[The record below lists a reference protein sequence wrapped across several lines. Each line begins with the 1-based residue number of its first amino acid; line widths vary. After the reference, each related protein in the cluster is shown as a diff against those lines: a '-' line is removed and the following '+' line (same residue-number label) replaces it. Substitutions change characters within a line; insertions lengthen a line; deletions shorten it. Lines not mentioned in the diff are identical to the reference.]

1 MKSLT
6 VLLSLASLFVNS
18 FLFDYSFASDLK
30 GYSMAQD
37 SIIALSAD
45 SVIDIDLLLNDTT
58 IFKEIKDSINND
70 TLVIDSIKADSLLK
84 SNVDTVLVNKS
95 DTIVKK
101 VVPQKPVVVIPKSVI
116 ELNKIYSDYRKYSEW
131 AQERWDDIYLS
142 LSEIDMK
149 SDYYKFVVPL
159 TYYSKS
165 FDEASSIDSW
175 FPRDILV
182 NDSLRKASMLEIG
195 MPHMQ
200 ISSEVD
206 RRINRQL
213 LDFYV
218 QYPQLVKKNETSLI
232 GLDFMSSEDMTSAHR
247 EDNII
252 SLIQNNAGF
261 DQMSD
266 SELLVLKPNFWS
278 YGGNGYLQFSQNYIS
293 ENWYKGGESTKSLVS
308 GFTWQ
313 VKYDDKQ
320 KTQFETK
327 LEWKL
332 GFITAPSDT
341 VHTYKA
347 NNDLLRLTSKLGY
360 KAIQNWYYTLSAE
373 FQTQFFSNYA
383 TNSDDLVSALL
394 SPATLNVG
402 LGMDYKFVKDGKVDL
417 SVLLNPINYTLYS
430 VRSDKVDPT
439 KFNIEEGHKR
449 ENVLGSRINATLTW
463 KIIPSLL
470 WESKFS
476 YTTNYE
482 KVFSEWENTFTFVVN
497 KYLSTKL
504 FVHARYDDG
513 VSKEPDQSYFQLQEL
528 FSFGLNY
535 TW

>member
-58 IFKEIKDSINND
+58 IFKEVKDSINND
-70 TLVIDSIKADSLLK
+70 TLVIDSIKVDSLLK

-95 DTIVKK
+95 DTMVKK

-278 YGGNGYLQFSQNYIS
+278 YGDIFSSHKTIFLKTGIKVVKVQNR
-293 ENWYKGGESTKSLVS
+293 L
-308 GFTWQ
+308 F
-313 VKYDDKQ
+313 
-320 KTQFETK
+320 
-327 LEWKL
+327 
-332 GFITAPSDT
+332 P
-341 VHTYKA
+341 
-347 NNDLLRLTSKLGY
+347 DLHGR
-360 KAIQNWYYTLSAE
+360 
-373 FQTQFFSNYA
+373 
-383 TNSDDLVSALL
+383 
-394 SPATLNVG
+394 
-402 LGMDYKFVKDGKVDL
+402 
-417 SVLLNPINYTLYS
+417 
-430 VRSDKVDPT
+430 
-439 KFNIEEGHKR
+439 
-449 ENVLGSRINATLTW
+449 
-463 KIIPSLL
+463 
-470 WESKFS
+470 
-476 YTTNYE
+476 
-482 KVFSEWENTFTFVVN
+482 
-497 KYLSTKL
+497 
-504 FVHARYDDG
+504 
-513 VSKEPDQSYFQLQEL
+513 
-528 FSFGLNY
+528 
-535 TW
+535 